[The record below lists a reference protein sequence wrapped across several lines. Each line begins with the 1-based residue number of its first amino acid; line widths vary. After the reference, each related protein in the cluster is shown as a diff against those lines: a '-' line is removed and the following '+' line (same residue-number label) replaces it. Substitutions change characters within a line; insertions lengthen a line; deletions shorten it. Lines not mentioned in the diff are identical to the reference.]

1 MDITNAVNFLVGSIL
16 FSFAAIIL
24 VVMIIIINNL
34 FNKYWKPIRWQIFD
48 PQDVHI
54 VDHKVIEELKQSLEK
69 QKIDKKDDK

>member
-24 VVMIIIINNL
+24 VVMVIIINNL
-34 FNKYWKPIRWQIFD
+34 FNKYWKPVKWQIYD

-54 VDHKVIEELKQSLEK
+54 VDHKVLEELKQSLEK
-69 QKIDKKDDK
+69 QKIDKKDTK

>member
-1 MDITNAVNFLVGSIL
+1 LDITNAVNFLVGSIL

-24 VVMIIIINNL
+24 VVMVIILNNL
-34 FNKYWKPIRWQIFD
+34 FHKYWKPIRWQIFD

-69 QKIDKKDDK
+69 QKTGKKDDK